1 MPEYLDLD
9 NWSRRT
15 HFDFFRTYDHPFF
28 NICTKVD
35 VTPLRKLTTANK
47 DIAFFIAY
55 HFLSIKAANE
65 IEPFRYRLQGERVL
79 IYDRIHAGT
88 IILLPDE
95 SFTFAYF
102 DYDDDFE
109 VFHADAKATVARVLA
124 GGPRLDERASREDLI
139 HHSVVP
145 WITFTSVSH
154 ARKRGQDDSVP
165 KIAFGKYRLEGDRL
179 MMPVSVEVHH
189 ALMDGLHVGRYIE
202 RFECYLADPHAVL
215 RLSG

>member
-1 MPEYLDLD
+1 MPEYLDIET
-9 NWSRRT
+9 WTRRS
-15 HFDFFRTYDHPFF
+15 HFDLFKTYDNPYF
-28 NICTKVD
+28 NIGTSVD
-35 VTPLRKLTTANK
+35 VTPLLNLTRANK
-47 DIAFFIAY
+47 NISFFIAY

-65 IEPFRYRLQGERVL
+65 VEPFRYRLQGERVL
-79 IYDRIHAGT
+79 VYERIHAGT

-102 DYDDDFE
+102 DYDENFE
-109 VFHADAKATVARVLA
+109 AFHTNAKATIDRALT
-124 GGPRLDERASREDLI
+124 GGPRLDERASRDDLI

-165 KIAFGKYRLEGDRL
+165 KIAFGKYGLVGDRV

-189 ALMDGLHVGRYIE
+189 ALMDGLHVGRYLS
-202 RFECYLADPHAVL
+202 RFETYLADPRAAL
-215 RLSG
+215 GLSS

>member
-1 MPEYLDLD
+1 MPEYLDLET
-9 NWSRRT
+9 WSRRPQ
-15 HFDFFRTYDHPFF
+15 FDFFRSYDNPFF
-28 NICTKVD
+28 NICTSVD
-35 VTPLRKLTTANK
+35 VAPLLSVTRANEN
-47 DIAFFIAY
+47 ISFFIAY

-65 IEPFRYRLQGERVL
+65 VEPFRYRLHDERVL
-79 IYDRIHAGT
+79 VYERIHAGT

-102 DYDDDFE
+102 DYDEDFE
-109 VFHADAKATVARVLA
+109 VFHTRAKATIDRALA

-154 ARKRGQDDSVP
+154 ARKLGLDDSVP
-165 KIAFGKYRLEGDRL
+165 KIAFGKYRVDGDRV

-189 ALMDGLHVGRYIE
+189 ALMDGLHVGRYFE
-202 RFECYLADPHAVL
+202 RFEGYLAEPRATL
-215 RLSG
+215 GL